1 MSSEQG
7 YPERWVWSVC
17 AHIYGSPIRRATWY
31 KYKSICKV
39 PDFRSPEFRKKEH
52 LISKTHCQWLM
63 MMAFIRSEQK
73 RADGRPPVG
82 RGAGVTLQQIVKR
95 LNSAP
100 SLKQELDKALG
111 DAIIADGV
119 LGKEVPFWLGRQVGR
134 SPSIPTL
141 RRWAKKK
148 GLEFSIAKPVPSE
161 TLDAFLQ
168 MA

>member
-1 MSSEQG
+1 
-7 YPERWVWSVC
+7 
-17 AHIYGSPIRRATWY
+17 
-31 KYKSICKV
+31 
-39 PDFRSPEFRKKEH
+39 
-52 LISKTHCQWLM
+52 

-73 RADGRPPVG
+73 RADGKPPVG
-82 RGAGVTLQQIVKR
+82 RSSRVTLQQIVKR

-119 LGKEVPFWLGRQVGR
+119 LGKDVPFWLGRQIGR
-134 SPSIPTL
+134 SPSIATL

-148 GLEFSIAKPVPSE
+148 GLEFSTAKPVPPK